1 MLQCALQQKVFEF
14 QLKLQSIIEF
24 NKLRTF
30 WWAVGCPIRAEPN
43 SKTSFLGHPLP
54 TRRSFWNSVML
65 YNFSWNSLAFSCST
79 HFSSCKNSQ
88 DNLTRRRGVQQC
100 AACPPSLSR
109 ILMPPH
115 PTAIFWRMQYQG
127 IKIYFPHIW
136 RTIQLCDLLV
146 HLQICQKS
154 NPATNT
160 LLTLGLVLSLA

>member
-1 MLQCALQQKVFEF
+1 MEFCDALQFE
-14 QLKLQSIIEF
+14 
-24 NKLRTF
+24 
-30 WWAVGCPIRAEPN
+30 
-43 SKTSFLGHPLP
+43 
-54 TRRSFWNSVML
+54 
-65 YNFSWNSLAFSCST
+65 LAFSCST
-79 HFSSCKNSQ
+79 HCSLCKNSQ

-146 HLQICQKS
+146 HLQFCQKS
-154 NPATNT
+154 SPAINK
-160 LLTLGLVLSLA
+160 LLTLGFSLEPRYFSVSINEQAHHQEQNCLREKRHPGLRAIRAIPKTQLREGYRKIPFSLSKSFTYI